1 MANKR
6 ILIVDDE
13 KDVVDILQT
22 MLEDLGY
29 TAYAAYDGVE
39 GLEKIKLIQPDL
51 IILDIN
57 MPRLGGIGVYHEIYD
72 REKESPMYPVIILS
86 ARYQA
91 EKLFDGLKAEGFCAK
106 PFKLDELLGMIESAL
121 AKNESHVFNREKV
134 TCVKPYSLNKILI
147 IERNLKFSKELKDAF
162 KSSNCKAI
170 TIDNTFMAVEQAI
183 LNQPDLIL
191 IQIQLDDMKG
201 DELAYKLKQ
210 MPELQSIPT
219 LIYTHSGEERLAF
232 PQAVYE
238 SQGISPLI
246 THASCVKL
254 VNEVFRYMDMRE
266 AG

>member
-6 ILIVDDE
+6 ILIIDDE

-29 TAYAAYDGVE
+29 SAFAAYDGIE

-57 MPRLGGIGVYHEIYD
+57 MPKLGGIGVYHEIYD
-72 REKESPMYPVIILS
+72 RDKERPLYPVIVLS

-106 PFKLDELLGMIESAL
+106 PFKLDDLLGMIENAL
-121 AKNESHVFNREKV
+121 AKNETPVFTRDKV
-134 TCVKPYSLNKILI
+134 VCAKPFSLNKILI
-147 IERNLKFSKELKDAF
+147 IERNLKFSKELRDAF
-162 KSSNCKAI
+162 KTSNCKAI
-170 TIDNTFMAVEQAI
+170 TIDNTFMAAEQAI

-191 IQIQLDDMKG
+191 IQVQLDDMKG
-201 DELAYKLKQ
+201 DQLACKLKQ

-219 LIYTHSGEERLAF
+219 LIYTHKGQEQLSF
-232 PQAVYE
+232 SQDVYE

-246 THASCVKL
+246 TEASCVKL